1 MKCVR
6 LLILLLPF
14 VFASCM
20 SFIPEERLYFSWNKP
35 KEEIIYTNSN
45 NYKYNTNRNIIIA
58 YDSTNNI
65 ITNSGITNIIT
76 NDIIDYCD
84 YEFNIINTNMKLV
97 NTDRGN
103 LIEMGN
109 GIYYKLG
116 AVNPYNRKESD
127 YILKQAVSF
136 MTNNTNAILIVEGHA
151 DERGY
156 RSKKVNF
163 NISKRRAEI
172 IRDKI
177 LKLENINTNRIHT
190 FAYSDFLPKYDKKTY
205 RNRRVELVI
214 LKCEMEL
221 EEYIKFYTNKL
232 KIF

>member
-1 MKCVR
+1 MKCIR
-6 LLILLLPF
+6 LLILLFSF
-14 VFASCM
+14 VLISCM
-20 SFIPEERLYFSWNKP
+20 SFIPEERLYFYWNRP
-35 KEEIIYTNSN
+35 KKVYT
-45 NYKYNTNRNIIIA
+45 
-58 YDSTNNI
+58 D
-65 ITNSGITNIIT
+65 ITNE
-76 NDIIDYCD
+76 CV
-84 YEFNIINTNMKLV
+84 YEFNIINTNMKLAD
-97 NTDRGN
+97 TDRGN

-136 MTNNTNAILIVEGHA
+136 MTNNTNAVLIVEGHA

-172 IRDKI
+172 ISDKI
-177 LKLENINTNRIHT
+177 LKLEDINTNRIHT

-205 RNRRVELVI
+205 MNRRVELVM
-214 LKCEMEL
+214 LKYE
-221 EEYIKFYTNKL
+221 NRVR
-232 KIF
+232 